1 MSKMKKVFIAFIVFI
16 GLILVGVGVYAY
28 TIYTDIQ
35 KTTEVIHKPI
45 KKSDKR
51 EEQVSVEK
59 KQPFSI
65 LLLGVDH
72 RPGDVGR
79 SDSMI
84 LMTVNPTDNRT
95 EMVSI
100 PRDTRTTIV
109 GKGKIDKINHA
120 YAFGGVQMA
129 VNTVENFLNIP
140 IDYYI
145 KVNMEGFKDIVNA
158 VSGVDVDND
167 LDFTYEGNHF
177 KKGKLHLNGNEA
189 LSYSRMRKLDARG
202 DFGREMRQRQVIEA
216 VLKKG
221 ASVSTLTSYNDVL
234 KAIQNNIETNLT
246 LNDMIA
252 IQKDYKD
259 AASNVNEV
267 QITGKGTKIDGI
279 YYLQVP
285 KEEQD
290 HIATQLRQQLALQ

>member
-1 MSKMKKVFIAFIVFI
+1 MSKMKKFFI
-16 GLILVGVGVYAY
+16 GISMFVGLIVICGGVYAY
-28 TIYTDIQ
+28 TVYYNIE
-35 KTTEVIHKPI
+35 KTVERIHKPI
-45 KKSDKR
+45 KKTDKR

-72 RPGDVGR
+72 RPGDKGR

-84 LMTVNPTDNRT
+84 LLTVNPIENKT

-145 KVNMEGFKDIVNA
+145 KVNMEGFQDIVNA
-158 VSGVDVDND
+158 VNGVDVYND
-167 LDFTYEGNHF
+167 LEFTVDGYHF
-177 KKGKLHLNGNEA
+177 KKGDLHLDGKEA
-189 LSYSRMRKLDARG
+189 LSFTRMRELDPRG

-216 VLKKG
+216 VLKRG
-221 ASVSTLTSYNDVL
+221 ASVSTLSSYGDVL
-234 KAIQNNIETNLT
+234 KAIQKNIETNLT
-246 LNDMIA
+246 LKEMIS
-252 IQKDYKD
+252 IQKDYRN
-259 AASNVNEV
+259 AASNVNEI

-290 HIATQLRQQLALQ
+290 QIAAQLRQHLALQ

>member
-1 MSKMKKVFIAFIVFI
+1 MSKMKKVFITFIVFI
-16 GLILVGVGVYAY
+16 GLIAVGVGVYAY
-28 TIYTDIQ
+28 TIYNDIQ

-72 RPGDVGR
+72 RPGDKGR

-84 LMTVNPTDNRT
+84 LMTVNPTDNKT
-95 EMVSI
+95 EIVSI

-129 VNTVENFLNIP
+129 VSTVENFLNIP
-140 IDYYI
+140 IDYYV
-145 KVNMEGFKDIVNA
+145 KVNMEGFQDIVNA
-158 VSGVDVDND
+158 VNGVEVMND
-167 LDFTYEGNHF
+167 LDFTWDGNHF
-177 KKGKLHLNGNEA
+177 KKGKLHLNGKEA
-189 LSYSRMRKLDARG
+189 LSFTRMRELDPRG

-216 VLKKG
+216 VLKRG
-221 ASVSTLTSYNDVL
+221 ASVSTLSTYTDVL

-252 IQKDYKD
+252 IQKDYRE

-279 YYLQVP
+279 YYLQVS

-290 HIATQLRQQLALQ
+290 QIATQLRQQLALQ

>member
-1 MSKMKKVFIAFIVFI
+1 MPKMKKFFIAISVFVGFIVI
-16 GLILVGVGVYAY
+16 GVGVYAY
-28 TIYTDIQ
+28 TVYYNIE
-35 KTTEVIHKPI
+35 KTTKLIHKPI
-45 KKSDKR
+45 KKTDKR
-51 EEQVSVEK
+51 EEQVNVEK

-72 RPGDVGR
+72 RPGDRGR

-84 LMTVNPTDNRT
+84 LLTVNPIANKT

-109 GKGKIDKINHA
+109 GKGKVDKINHA

-145 KVNMEGFKDIVNA
+145 KVNMEGFQDIVNA
-158 VSGVDVDND
+158 VNGVEVMND
-167 LDFTYEGNHF
+167 LDFIQDGYHF
-177 KKGKLHLNGNEA
+177 KKGKLHLNGKEA
-189 LSYSRMRKLDARG
+189 LSFTRMRELDPRG

-221 ASVSTLTSYNDVL
+221 ASVSTLSTYTDVL

-252 IQKDYKD
+252 IQKDYRE

-290 HIATQLRQQLALQ
+290 QIATQLRQQLALQ

>member
-1 MSKMKKVFIAFIVFI
+1 MKKVFIAFIVFI
-16 GLILVGVGVYAY
+16 GLIAVGVGVYAY
-28 TIYTDIQ
+28 TIYNDIQ

-72 RPGDVGR
+72 RPGDKGR

-84 LMTVNPTDNRT
+84 LMTVNPTDNKT
-95 EMVSI
+95 EIVSI

-129 VNTVENFLNIP
+129 VSTVENFLNIP
-140 IDYYI
+140 IDYYV
-145 KVNMEGFKDIVNA
+145 KVNMEGFQDIVNA
-158 VSGVDVDND
+158 VNGVEVMND
-167 LDFTYEGNHF
+167 LDFTWDGNHF
-177 KKGKLHLNGNEA
+177 KKGKLHLNGKEA
-189 LSYSRMRKLDARG
+189 LSFTRMRELDPRG

-216 VLKKG
+216 VLKRG
-221 ASVSTLTSYNDVL
+221 ASVSTLSTYTDVL

-246 LNDMIA
+246 LNDMIT
-252 IQKDYKD
+252 IQKDYRE

-279 YYLQVP
+279 YYLQVS

-290 HIATQLRQQLALQ
+290 QIATQLRQQLALQ

>member
-1 MSKMKKVFIAFIVFI
+1 MKKVFIAFIVFI

>member
-1 MSKMKKVFIAFIVFI
+1 MKKVFIAFIVCI
-16 GLILVGVGVYAY
+16 GLIAVGVGVYAY

-45 KKSDKR
+45 NKSDKR

-72 RPGDVGR
+72 RPGDKGR

-84 LMTVNPTDNRT
+84 LMTVNPTDNKT

-109 GKGKIDKINHA
+109 GKGKVDKINHA

-129 VNTVENFLNIP
+129 VSTVENFLNIP
-140 IDYYI
+140 IDYYV
-145 KVNMEGFKDIVNA
+145 KVNMEGFQDIVNA
-158 VSGVDVDND
+158 VNGVEVMND
-167 LDFTYEGNHF
+167 LDFTWDGNHF
-177 KKGKLHLNGNEA
+177 KKGKLHLNGKEA
-189 LSYSRMRKLDARG
+189 LSFTRMRELDPRG

-216 VLKKG
+216 VLKRG
-221 ASVSTLTSYNDVL
+221 ASVSTLSTYTDVL

-252 IQKDYKD
+252 IQKDYRE

-279 YYLQVP
+279 YYLQVS

-290 HIATQLRQQLALQ
+290 QIATQLRQQLALQ